1 MLMEISEKQR
11 YDFKREL
18 EKISS
23 YVGKGTELIS
33 LYVPAGKMISDVANY
48 LKEEQSQ
55 SSNIKSSTTRK
66 NVQSAISSI
75 LSRLKY
81 YKMLAPEHGIVFFV
95 GTIPKNGDQTTMV
108 QHVIE
113 PPEPISTFLYR
124 CDSNFYLDPL
134 SSMMEER
141 DVYGLLVI
149 DRKEATIGFLKG
161 QAITVAKNMQSLVP
175 SKHRMGG
182 QSSLRFERLIEIAA
196 NEYFKSVAETCGNI
210 FLGVKELKGIL
221 IGGPGGTKD
230 FFYKEGY
237 LHYEL
242 QNKVIETFDTGYTDE
257 YGLRELVEK
266 AKDKLKDL
274 NLMKQKALIDRF
286 MAEIRKPDN
295 GLATYGVRE
304 VKAALDMGAV
314 ALLLVS
320 EGLKKM
326 DRTFTCGSCG
336 NVQTEI
342 QSDAEPV
349 APACS
354 NCGSQTSLTSEA
366 DLVDQMFETADRM
379 GTEIQLISTASEEGK
394 MLLNAFG
401 GLAAVLRYRTGM

>member
-1 MLMEISEKQR
+1 MEITEKQR
-11 YDFKREL
+11 YDFRREI
-18 EKISS
+18 ERISA
-23 YVGKGTELIS
+23 YQGKGTELIS

-48 LKEEQSQ
+48 LREEQSQ

-108 QHVIE
+108 QHAIE
-113 PPEPISTFLYR
+113 PPEPIGTFLYR
-124 CDSNFYLDPL
+124 CDSSFYLEPL
-134 SSMMEER
+134 SSMLEER
-141 DVYGLLVI
+141 DVYGLIVI

-161 QAITVAKNMQSLVP
+161 KAIQVVKNMQSLVP

-196 NEYFKSVAETCGNI
+196 NEYYKQVAETCTNI
-210 FLGVKELKGIL
+210 FLGVRELRGIL
-221 IGGPGGTKD
+221 IGGPGSTKD

-242 QNKVIETFDTGYTDE
+242 QKKVIETFDTGYTDE

-266 AKDKLKDL
+266 AREKLKDL
-274 NLMKQKALIDRF
+274 DLMKQKSLMDRF
-286 MAEIRKPDN
+286 MAEIRKPDD

-304 VKAALDMGAV
+304 VKQALDMGAV

-326 DRTFTCGSCG
+326 ERVFTCGSCG
-336 NVQTEI
+336 NVMNVI
-342 QSDAEPV
+342 QSDEEAS

-354 NCGSQTSLTSEA
+354 KCGSQTSMTSET
-366 DLVDQMFETADRM
+366 DLVDEMFETADRM
-379 GTEIQLISTASEEGK
+379 GTEIQLISSASEEGK
-394 MLLNAFG
+394 MLLTAFG
-401 GLAAVLRYRTGM
+401 GLAAVLRYRTGR

>member
-1 MLMEISEKQR
+1 MFMEITEKQR

-18 EKISS
+18 ERISS

-33 LYVPAGKMISDVANY
+33 LYVPAEKMISDVANY

-81 YKMLAPEHGIVFFV
+81 YKMLAPEHGVVFFV

-113 PPEPISTFLYR
+113 PPEPITTFLYR
-124 CDSNFYLDPL
+124 CDSSFYLDPL
-134 SSMMEER
+134 ASMMEER

-196 NEYFKSVAETCGNI
+196 NEYFKSVGETCGNI

-242 QNKVIETFDTGYTDE
+242 QNKVIDTFDTGYTDE

-274 NLMKQKALIDRF
+274 NLMKQKAMIDRF

-295 GLATYGVRE
+295 GLATYGVKE

-326 DRTFTCGSCG
+326 DRTFTCSSCG
-336 NVQTEI
+336 SVQVEI
-342 QSDAEPV
+342 QSDAEAV
-349 APACS
+349 APVCS
-354 NCGSQTSLTSEA
+354 NCGNQTSLTSET

>member
-1 MLMEISEKQR
+1 MFMEITEKQR
-11 YDFKREL
+11 YDFRREI
-18 EKISS
+18 EKIST
-23 YVGKGTELIS
+23 YQGKGTELIS

-48 LKEEQSQ
+48 LREEQSQ

-81 YKMLAPEHGIVFFV
+81 YKMLAPEHGVVFFV

-113 PPEPISTFLYR
+113 PPEPIGTFLYR
-124 CDSNFYLDPL
+124 CDSSFYLDPL
-134 SSMMEER
+134 RSMLEER
-141 DVYGLLVI
+141 DIYGLLVI

-161 QAITVAKNMQSLVP
+161 QAIQVVKNMQSLVP

-196 NEYFKSVAETCGNI
+196 NEYFKDVAETCNTI
-210 FLGVKELKGIL
+210 FLGIEGLMGIL
-221 IGGPGGTKD
+221 LGGPGSTKD

-242 QNKVIETFDTGYTDE
+242 QKKVIETFDTGYTDE

-266 AKDKLKDL
+266 ARDKLRDMD
-274 NLMKQKALIDRF
+274 LMKQKALIDRF
-286 MAEIRKPDN
+286 MSEVRKPDD

-320 EGLKKM
+320 ENLKKAE
-326 DRTFTCGSCG
+326 RTFTCGNCG
-336 NVQTEI
+336 NVQSEI
-342 QSDAEPV
+342 QADEEAAIPS
-349 APACS
+349 CS
-354 NCGSQTSLTSEA
+354 NCGSAMTLSSER
-366 DLVDQMFETADRM
+366 DLVDEMFETADRM
-379 GTEIQLISTASEEGK
+379 GTEIQLISAASEEGK

-401 GLAAVLRYRTGM
+401 GLAAVLRYRTGR

>member
-1 MLMEISEKQR
+1 MFMEITEKQR
-11 YDFKREL
+11 YDFKREM

-23 YVGKGTELIS
+23 YQGKGTELIS

-48 LKEEQSQ
+48 LREEQSQ

-81 YKMLAPEHGIVFFV
+81 YKMLAPEHGLVFFV

-113 PPEPISTFLYR
+113 PPEPVGTFLYR
-124 CDSNFYLDPL
+124 CDSSFYLDPL
-134 SSMMEER
+134 MSMLEEK
-141 DVYGLLVI
+141 DIYGLLVI
-149 DRKEATIGFLKG
+149 DRKEATLGFLKG
-161 QAITVAKNMQSLVP
+161 QAIQVVKNMQSLVP

-196 NEYFKSVAETCGNI
+196 NEYYKSVAETCTTV
-210 FLGVKELKGIL
+210 FLGVKGLNGIL
-221 IGGPGGTKD
+221 VGGPGSTKD
-230 FFYKEGY
+230 FFVKEGY

-242 QNKVIETFDTGYTDE
+242 QKKVIDTFDTGYTDE

-266 AKDKLKDL
+266 AKDRLKDL
-274 NLMKQKALIDRF
+274 DLMKQKALMDRF
-286 MAEIRKPDN
+286 MSEIRKPDD
-295 GLATYGVRE
+295 GLGTYGVRE
-304 VKAALDMGAV
+304 VKQALDMGAV

-326 DRTFTCGSCG
+326 ERQFTCPNCG
-336 NVQTEI
+336 NTQTAI
-342 QSDAEPV
+342 QSDEDAV
-349 APACS
+349 APACN
-354 NCGSQTSLTSEA
+354 NCGAQTSLTAET
-366 DLVDQMFETADRM
+366 DLVDEMFETADRM
-379 GTEIQLISTASEEGK
+379 GTEIQLISAASEEGK

-401 GLAAVLRYRTGM
+401 GLAAVLRFRTGR